1 MSGMLASTNW
11 QGRADVPTFEN
22 GDVSIYYE
30 THGDGFPVLLIAPG
44 GMRSAVSF
52 WERTPWN
59 PIEDLSGEFR
69 VIAMDQRNAG
79 SSTAPIRADDGW
91 HVYTRDQLA
100 LLDHLGVD
108 RFHVAGMCIGGPYCM
123 GLIEAAPDRVASAV
137 LFQTIGLKDN
147 RQAFYDMFDGWAA
160 DLKAARPD
168 VRDEDWEA
176 FKHNM
181 YDGDFLFN
189 VDRRFVESCE
199 TPLLVLCG
207 ADLYHPEETSREIAE
222 LAPNATFIESW
233 KEGDDR
239 DRARAAV
246 RDFLRDNTP
255 T

>member
-1 MSGMLASTNW
+1 M
-11 QGRADVPTFEN
+11 PTFEN

-30 THGDGFPVLLIAPG
+30 EHGDGFPVLLIAPG

-59 PIEDLSGEFR
+59 PIEDLAGEFR

-79 SSTAPIRADDGW
+79 ASTAPVRGSDGW

-100 LLDHLGVD
+100 LLDHLNVE

-123 GLIEAAPDRVASAV
+123 GLIEAAPDRVAAAV

-147 RQAFYDMFDGWAA
+147 RQAFYEMFDSWAA
-160 DLKAARPD
+160 ELKPGRPD
-168 VRDEDWEA
+168 VPEEDWES

-189 VDRRFVESCE
+189 VDRDFVAACR

-207 ADLYHPEETSREIAE
+207 ADHYHPTETSEEIAR
-222 LAPNATFIESW
+222 LAPHAQLIETW
-233 KEGDDR
+233 KEGDAR
-239 DRARAAV
+239 EQARAEV
-246 RDFLRDNTP
+246 RRFLHEHTP
-255 T
+255 N